1 LCSRDSAIK
10 TASSAGDIEREIAE
24 VRKVSGMSEE
34 DQLKDQF
41 RVLARAVRQHGSPAL
56 EDRLRAAFRT
66 RVNQRRWKYVA
77 RVAAAVVIAA
87 GLYAAWAH
95 KRGSEQESAV
105 SAPVH
110 HRSGFIAL
118 PYAQS
123 DVPLEQPVIV
133 RVQIPASQLGGMGMP
148 LGHLAAEEK
157 VNADLLVGQDGIA
170 RAVRVVDEQVQ

>member
-1 LCSRDSAIK
+1 
-10 TASSAGDIEREIAE
+10 
-24 VRKVSGMSEE
+24 MSEE

-41 RVLARAVRQHGSPAL
+41 RVLARAVRQHASPAL

-77 RVAAAVVIAA
+77 RVAAMAVIAA
-87 GLYAAWAH
+87 GLYLAWVH

-105 SAPVH
+105 SAPAH

-133 RVQIPASQLGGMGMP
+133 RVQVPVSQLSGMGIP
-148 LGHLAAEEK
+148 FAHVAAEEK
-157 VNADLLVGQDGIA
+157 VNADLLVGQDGVA
-170 RAVRVVDEQVQ
+170 RAVRLVDEQVQ

>member
-1 LCSRDSAIK
+1 
-10 TASSAGDIEREIAE
+10 
-24 VRKVSGMSEE
+24 
-34 DQLKDQF
+34 
-41 RVLARAVRQHGSPAL
+41 
-56 EDRLRAAFRT
+56 
-66 RVNQRRWKYVA
+66 
-77 RVAAAVVIAA
+77 VVIAA
-87 GLYAAWAH
+87 GLYLAWAH